1 MDNPT
6 KVLKYTICFI
16 KRGNE
21 ILMLN
26 RESSSWMGMWNGVGG
41 KLEKDETPLQCI
53 LREVKEETGI
63 SLIDVEYKG
72 NVIWGVDE
80 SYSGGMYLFIAE
92 LPTTYEYPT
101 PIKME
106 EGILDWKNI
115 DWLLHPENMG
125 VANLKYF
132 FPKLLNDP
140 HIYDH
145 KFIYDG
151 NEVKEFESIV
161 VKGKMTV
168 K

>member
-1 MDNPT
+1 M
-6 KVLKYTICFI
+6 LKYTICFI

-41 KLEKDETPLQCI
+41 KLKKHETPLQSI

-63 SLIDVEYKG
+63 SLTDVEYKG
-72 NVIWGVDE
+72 NVTWEVNA
-80 SYSGGMYLFIAE
+80 SYSGGMYAYLAE
-92 LPTTYEYPT
+92 LSTTYEYPT

-115 DWLLHPENMG
+115 DWLLHPENLG
-125 VANLKYF
+125 VANLKCF
-132 FPKLLNDP
+132 LPIMLNDSYTYN
-140 HIYDH
+140 HR
-145 KFIYDG
+145 FIYEG
-151 NEVKEFESIV
+151 NEVKDFQSIIIEEPI
-161 VKGKMTV
+161 TV

>member
-1 MDNPT
+1 MNE
-6 KVLKYTICFI
+6 KVMLKYTICFI

-63 SLIDVEYKG
+63 SLTDAEYKG

-80 SYSGGMYLFIAE
+80 SYSGGMYAYIAE

-125 VANLKYF
+125 IANLKYF
-132 FPKLLNDP
+132 LPKMLNDS
-140 HIYDH
+140 HTYDH
-145 KFIYDG
+145 KFIYEG
-151 NEVKEFESIV
+151 NEVKDFQSIMME
-161 VKGKMTV
+161 KPIIMK
-168 K
+168 

>member
-1 MDNPT
+1 MNET
-6 KVLKYTICFI
+6 VMLKYTICFI

-63 SLIDVEYKG
+63 SLTDAEYKG

-80 SYSGGMYLFIAE
+80 SYSGGMYAYIAE

-106 EGILDWKNI
+106 EGILDWKDL
-115 DWLLHPENMG
+115 DWLLHPENVG

-132 FPKLLNDP
+132 LQLMLNDP
-140 HIYDH
+140 LTYNHCFVYEGD
-145 KFIYDG
+145 D
-151 NEVKEFESIV
+151 VKSFHSIAIEEPT
-161 VKGKMTV
+161 TV

>member
-1 MDNPT
+1 M
-6 KVLKYTICFI
+6 LKYTICFI

-53 LREVKEETGI
+53 IREVKEETGI
-63 SLIDVEYKG
+63 SLTDVEYKG
-72 NVIWGVDE
+72 NVTWGVDD
-80 SYSGGMYLFIAE
+80 SYSGGMYAYIAE

-106 EGILDWKNI
+106 EGILDWKDI
-115 DWLLHPENMG
+115 DWLLHPENAG

-132 FPKLLNDP
+132 LQLMLNDP
-140 HIYDH
+140 RTYNHC
-145 KFIYDG
+145 FVYDG
-151 NEVKEFESIV
+151 DEVKDFQSIV
-161 VKGKMTV
+161 IEEPITV